1 MYNVLFT
8 GIQPIA
14 IGLFDRDCKAETRMS
29 NPKLYISSQNGDQF
43 NNKVFW
49 RWILLA
55 VFHSVILYFVPASSW
70 YEGLVWKNG
79 RSGDYLVI
87 GTIVYSCVILTVNA
101 KAFLILDSV
110 NIWSFLAIFGC
121 TCFWFIF
128 LVGYSFVW
136 TFTPIS
142 PEMAGMIILIG
153 KFYFN

>member
-70 YEGLVWKNG
+70 FEGKLFISKEIFYFYYIISLV
-79 RSGDYLVI
+79 
-87 GTIVYSCVILTVNA
+87 
-101 KAFLILDSV
+101 F
-110 NIWSFLAIFGC
+110 
-121 TCFWFIF
+121 
-128 LVGYSFVW
+128 FVK
-136 TFTPIS
+136 
-142 PEMAGMIILIG
+142 LIG
-153 KFYFN
+153 E

>member
-1 MYNVLFT
+1 MYSFYKNICLYIIELWFAIYSYWTGQVLFERWTIGKSYNIVFTIYQLFVYISYFFTGMYNVLFT

-70 YEGLVWKNG
+70 FEGTLFQRN
-79 RSGDYLVI
+79 
-87 GTIVYSCVILTVNA
+87 
-101 KAFLILDSV
+101 F
-110 NIWSFLAIFGC
+110 
-121 TCFWFIF
+121 FIIII
-128 LVGYSFVW
+128 
-136 TFTPIS
+136 IS
-142 PEMAGMIILIG
+142 L
-153 KFYFN
+153 

>member
-70 YEGLVWKNG
+70 FEGKLFQRN
-79 RSGDYLVI
+79 
-87 GTIVYSCVILTVNA
+87 
-101 KAFLILDSV
+101 
-110 NIWSFLAIFGC
+110 
-121 TCFWFIF
+121 FIIIIII
-128 LVGYSFVW
+128 
-136 TFTPIS
+136 IS
-142 PEMAGMIILIG
+142 L
-153 KFYFN
+153 